1 MIIFICRQ
9 TKIKPFPRCIFVS
22 YLQFSLSCVSRLL
35 SSSKRIRQSKQKVLN
50 NQTLKN
56 DVYQRWQGH
65 HQVVTTSE
73 VGSWTGLAH
82 TEIKIFLQMRKILR
96 RESFSVY
103 NHAIFFIFNLY
114 IHSVPVKPIQLEF
127 IFKEWNAKT
136 EKA

>member
-35 SSSKRIRQSKQKVLN
+35 SSSKRIRQSKQKGWN

-65 HQVVTTSE
+65 HQVVTTYE

-114 IHSVPVKPIQLEF
+114 IHSVPVKTIQLEF